1 MGLFTNLLSFGAGYA
16 AGVKIGMRPV
26 DATRTLVAKA
36 RTDLSTAT
44 TRATEM
50 REALARSNVASRLRA
65 PGTSVDVREVR
76 EVMTSSPETITLTS
90 PIRQAAEVM
99 ERSDIG
105 SVIVVANTG
114 DVRGIVT
121 DRDIALRVVAEAR
134 DPATTVVSDVMTPSP
149 ASIEPTAGVQ
159 EAVALMRQHDV
170 RRLPVVEGGRAVG
183 VVALADI
190 STSSEAGALLEDLSA
205 APPNN

>member
-16 AGVKIGMRPV
+16 AGVKIGTRPV

-36 RTDLSTAT
+36 RTDLSSAT

-65 PGTSVDVREVR
+65 PGTSVDIREVR

-149 ASIEPTAGVQ
+149 ASIEPTASVQ